1 MRSESIEENYDC
13 LMKSR
18 KKLNHHDL
26 FLLIKKTIRQ
36 NRLRMLV
43 NNNDP
48 MIFDAYSIYAKDKN
62 SLDAV
67 NH

>member
-1 MRSESIEENYDC
+1 
-13 LMKSR
+13 MKSR
-18 KKLNHHDL
+18 KKINHHDL
-26 FLLIKKTIRQ
+26 YLLIKKTRRQ

-67 NH
+67 NHWSS

>member
-1 MRSESIEENYDC
+1 
-13 LMKSR
+13 MKSR
-18 KKLNHHDL
+18 KKINHHDL
-26 FLLIKKTIRQ
+26 YLLIKKTRRQ

-62 SLDAV
+62 SLGAV